1 MHGRVERKIQHV
13 KEVMDRELHKERLSV
28 LQWETVGDQI
38 ANCVNDTPLAIRY
51 VPSDV
56 EQIDLLTPNRL
67 LLGRNNARSPVVPL
81 SVGSNLEKLIQQNER
96 IVTAWLEC
104 WLTSHVP
111 KLVDQPK
118 WFDSDADVKV
128 GDVVLFLKKEKE
140 FAGNYQYGVVK
151 SIEISRDSK
160 IRKVIVEYVNSNES
174 TRRETRR
181 SVREIVVINPVDQLG
196 IVRELGEIATW
207 VDMQKASSRCS
218 S

>member
-1 MHGRVERKIQHV
+1 M
-13 KEVMDRELHKERLSV
+13 L
-28 LQWETVGDQI
+28 
-38 ANCVNDTPLAIRY
+38 
-51 VPSDV
+51 
-56 EQIDLLTPNRL
+56 
-67 LLGRNNARSPVVPL
+67 
-81 SVGSNLEKLIQQNER
+81 
-96 IVTAWLEC
+96 
-104 WLTSHVP
+104 
-111 KLVDQPK
+111 
-118 WFDSDADVKV
+118 

-181 SVREIVVINPVDQLG
+181 SVREIVVIHPVDELG

-207 VDMQKASSRCS
+207 VDMQKASSGCS